1 MHPSSLA
8 HRRPIDDDT
17 PEVVLELASCA
28 IEPLPDHAGSTRG
41 DVHNL
46 SPSPQPVA
54 VPSGP
59 DKPVKRKR
67 LGEQLI
73 EAGLIDQHKLAQ
85 ALAHQKVHSGRLGQI
100 LVQLGMIDET
110 TLESQLGQQLGLTV
124 REVDTIDPPPDVLRV
139 LSEQDIRTYEVIPL
153 RRERGRLVVGMVDP
167 LNLAL
172 RAQIQSVTGGLRL
185 RVEMITEATLKRFL
199 DTRFARQD
207 FAELERL
214 ADRLAKAGSSGTGV
228 VEVVTSLIETSVR
241 HRASDIHIEPY
252 ETFLRV
258 RFRIDGELY
267 TVLTLEKHMHASLV
281 SRIKVLAH
289 MDISER
295 RKPQDGQIRAKVDG
309 MSSDMRVSTLPTVY
323 GEKCV
328 LRLLRKEAN
337 LADIGRLGFRRDQLD
352 TVRKVI
358 GLPQGLVLVTGP
370 TGSGKTTTLHAML
383 NVINES
389 DINIVTI
396 EDPVETAIPGINHV
410 AINERGGVTFASAL
424 KSILRQD
431 PDVVFVGE
439 MRDKE
444 VSAIAVKAALTGHL
458 VLSTLHT
465 NGVVETFARL
475 VDMGIDPYLLANSIE
490 LILAQR
496 LLRRICPNCSQPVPI
511 AAEDIEEFELSPL
524 QVQTAAYRE
533 GQGCHRCLDTGHRGR
548 VAVYESL
555 APSPEMRTELRKG
568 ADEQRIADLARSSGF
583 RSMRD
588 AAVLR
593 ALAGET
599 TFAEVRR
606 VCGNDAR

>member
-1 MHPSSLA
+1 MPSLPASG
-8 HRRPIDDDT
+8 HRPVDEET
-17 PEVVLELASCA
+17 PEVVLELESCA
-28 IEPLPDHAGSTRG
+28 IEPLERG
-41 DVHNL
+41 RKPAPAPAPV
-46 SPSPQPVA
+46 PVA
-54 VPSGP
+54 IASRPEP
-59 DKPVKRKR
+59 QKKRKRKR

-85 ALAHQKVHSGRLGQI
+85 ALAHQRVHGGRLGQI

-139 LSEQDIRTYEVIPL
+139 LSEEDIRRYEVIPL
-153 RRERGRLVVGMVDP
+153 RRERGRLIVGMVDP

-207 FAELERL
+207 FAELERM
-214 ADRLAKAGSSGTGV
+214 ADRLAKAGASATGV
-228 VEVVTSLIETSVR
+228 VQVVTSLIETSVR

-267 TVLTLEKHMHASLV
+267 TVLTLEKHMHAPLV
-281 SRIKVLAH
+281 SRIKVLAN

-337 LADIGRLGFRRDQLD
+337 LADIGRLGFQRDQLD

-358 GLPQGLVLVTGP
+358 ELPQGLVLVTGP

-410 AINERGGVTFASAL
+410 AINVRGGVTFASAL

-465 NGVVETFARL
+465 NGVIETFARL
-475 VDMGIDPYLLANSIE
+475 IDMGIDPYLLANSVE

-496 LLRRICPNCSQPVPI
+496 LLRRICSSCSAPAVI
-511 AAEDIEEFELSPL
+511 APEDVVEFELTPQQL
-524 QVQTAAYRE
+524 ETAAYR
-533 GQGCHRCLDTGHRGR
+533 QGTGCNSCLNTGHRGR
-548 VAVYESL
+548 VAVYESM
-555 APSPEMRTELRKG
+555 APTPEVRTVLRQG
-568 ADEQRIADLARSSGF
+568 ADEQKIAEIAQRMGF
-583 RSMRD
+583 QTMRD
-588 AAVLR
+588 AAVRR